1 MTRIILSALLGA
13 LAAPAAEPPPLANNT
28 EFRVRLLAPV
38 STSANQKGDKIS
50 AQVLSPPAFAGS
62 IMEGEVRESKSGAKL
77 KGTSTLALAFQ
88 TIHLKDETKLDIRSD
103 VKSFINS
110 QGKADVDEEGHIFQK
125 KNNLGK
131 VAAASG
137 LGALIGGIAGGGRGA
152 AIGAGVGAAASL
164 IVVQMA
170 AKAPNITFDSGSEL
184 VLDVSPRAKR

>member
-1 MTRIILSALLGA
+1 MIRCTVLALLAA
-13 LAAPAAEPPPLANNT
+13 LAAPAADPPKLANNT

-38 STSANQKGDKIS
+38 STSTNQKGDKIS
-50 AQVLSPPAFAGS
+50 AQVLSPPAFAGA

-110 QGKADVDEEGHIFQK
+110 QGKADVDEEGHIFKK
-125 KNNLGK
+125 KNNIGK

-137 LGALIGGIAGGGRGA
+137 IGALIGGIAGGGRGA

-164 IVVQMA
+164 IIVQMA

-184 VLDVSPRAKR
+184 VLDVSPRTKR